1 MAIANRTGAP
11 GFPGEGDMAQIV
23 KFPSETRTPSSPD
36 LPRTGS
42 AQILFFT
49 GVRYERAAL
58 TQAKAPRRPRRR
70 RPQPG
75 TKSA

>member
-1 MAIANRTGAP
+1 MAL
-11 GFPGEGDMAQIV
+11 IV
-23 KFPSETRTPSSPD
+23 KFPTETRSPAPVAP
-36 LPRTGS
+36 PRSES

-49 GVRYERAAL
+49 GVRYERAGMVE
-58 TQAKAPRRPRRR
+58 AKAPRRPRRR